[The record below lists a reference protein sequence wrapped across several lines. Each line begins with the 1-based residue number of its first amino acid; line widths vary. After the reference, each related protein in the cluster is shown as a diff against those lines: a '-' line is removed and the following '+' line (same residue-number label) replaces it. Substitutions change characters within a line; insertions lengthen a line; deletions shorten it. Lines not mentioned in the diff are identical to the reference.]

1 MHNKPILPT
10 PEVVEAYFE
19 EAEQYWA
26 LAAKAHEKAEQA
38 AFEDMARARI
48 DVIRCALH

>member
-1 MHNKPILPT
+1 MRNKPILPP
-10 PEVVEAYFE
+10 PEVVETYFD

-26 LAAKAHEKAEQA
+26 LAAKAQEKAEQA